1 MRAFEFLTEADEQE
15 SPDSP
20 DVENLKAALASKIK
34 QLPTDE
40 KTQKI
45 LQEIEEL
52 LASIGAGSRSEMV
65 KNSLQL
71 INDAEV
77 NKAQKLLAKYFMSLE
92 ADPKSKQAMLDAWK
106 SDALVD
112 VKKLVTPG
120 AHTIEDI
127 IIGYSTNPAIQEMT
141 DDLSQVSFLGQG
153 KGEFLLSVFSKK
165 VSKAGKG
172 DLTIDGVGS
181 VEVKTNDVGA
191 GRFYDQQVRPST
203 DYQGAVNDFRK
214 AFAKEI
220 EEQKVMSS
228 TGISIT
234 GLVKLHNALPVE
246 RKDDFKSLLKTVISN
261 IFTAT
266 PDLAMPVVDSIVV
279 GNENQ
284 AKQRYAIANLNNYM
298 SQKDDVGILMINLSK
313 NPYEF
318 IFFTDNK
325 SLNDGGLR
333 LHSSTAYPVTND
345 PRNAYPQ
352 TKVQTTGQEQ

>member
-1 MRAFEFLTEADEQE
+1 MRAFEFLKEAEEQE

-20 DVENLKAALASKIK
+20 DVENLKSTLASKIK
-34 QLPTDE
+34 ELPTDE

-52 LASIGAGSRSEMV
+52 LASIGAGSRSEVV

-77 NKAQKLLAKYFMSLE
+77 NKAQKLLAKYFMSLD

-106 SDALVD
+106 ADNLVD

-120 AHTIEDI
+120 SHTIEDV

-141 DDLSQVSFLGQG
+141 DDLSQISFLGQG

-165 VSKAGKG
+165 ISKAGKG
-172 DLTIDGVGS
+172 DLNIDGIGS

-203 DYQGAVNDFRK
+203 DYQGSVNDFRK
-214 AFAKEI
+214 IFAQEI
-220 EEQKVMSS
+220 EEQKVMST

-234 GLVKLHNALPVE
+234 GLVKLHNALPVDK
-246 RKDDFKSLLKTVISN
+246 KDDFKSLLKNVMSN
-261 IFTAT
+261 LFTAT
-266 PDLAMPVVDSIVV
+266 PELSDPVVDSIVV

-298 SQKDDVGILMINLSK
+298 AQKDDVGILMINLAK

-333 LHSSTAYPVTND
+333 LHTSTAYPITND

-352 TKVQTTGQEQ
+352 TKVQATSQEQ